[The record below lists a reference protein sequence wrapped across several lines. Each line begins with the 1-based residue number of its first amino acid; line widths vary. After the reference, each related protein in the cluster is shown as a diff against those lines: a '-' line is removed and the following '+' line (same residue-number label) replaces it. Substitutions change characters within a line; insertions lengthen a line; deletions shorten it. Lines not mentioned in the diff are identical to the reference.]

1 MADWRRVKWSEA
13 RQVLDI
19 LGAVEAAKEGEAG
32 KPPAAYFDHLRQ
44 TGREIEAV
52 KFLGQALP
60 RLEAVGW
67 AARAVRDLE
76 PEGLDRNRPEGKA
89 LRAALLWLADP
100 TETRRR
106 AAFDASEACDTSSP
120 ESLAAKAAFFSGGSI
135 APPDAQPLPA
145 PRDAAGRFASGAVML
160 AAARRRDMNA
170 SLKRALDAG
179 ARIAADGL
187 EAADA

>member
-19 LGAVEAAKEGEAG
+19 LGSADAAAESEAAKPPALYFHYLREAG
-32 KPPAAYFDHLRQ
+32 RNLD
-44 TGREIEAV
+44 AV

-67 AARAVRDLE
+67 AARMVRDLE
-76 PEGLDRNRPEGKA
+76 PEGLDRNRPEAKA

-100 TETRRR
+100 TEGRRR

-120 ESLAAKAAFFSGGSI
+120 EALAAKAAFFSGGSI
-135 APPDAQPLPA
+135 APADATPLPA

-160 AAARRRDMNA
+160 AAARRKDMAEALN
-170 SLKRALDAG
+170 RALDAG
-179 ARIAADGL
+179 AKIAALGL

>member
-19 LGAVEAAKEGEAG
+19 LGAADAANEAEAKKPPLDYFNHLREAG
-32 KPPAAYFDHLRQ
+32 RL
-44 TGREIEAV
+44 GEAV

-67 AARAVRDLE
+67 AARTVRDLE
-76 PEGLDRNRPEGKA
+76 PDGLDRNRPESRA

-100 TETRRR
+100 TEGRRR
-106 AAFDASEACDTSSP
+106 AALDASEACDTSSP

-135 APPDAQPLPA
+135 APAEAQPLPA

-160 AAARRRDMNA
+160 AAARRSDMA
-170 SLKRALDAG
+170 EALTRALDAG